1 MNGNQKEKVFYKDI
15 PNGTAGM
22 LTDMVNSP
30 PHYADSEI
38 ECIDAMVA
46 AFGIEAV
53 QNYAKLNAFK
63 YLWRAGK
70 KDGVQA
76 TDLLKSAW
84 YSKFASGD
92 DPRKNQ

>member
-1 MNGNQKEKVFYKDI
+1 MKVQKKKRGRPRKSDV
-15 PNGTAGM
+15 
-22 LTDMVNSP
+22 VNSP
-30 PHYADSEI
+30 AHYKDGDI

-70 KDGVQA
+70 KDGVQKI
-76 TDLLKSAW
+76 DLLKSAW
-84 YSKFASGD
+84 YTRFASGD
-92 DPRKNQ
+92 DPRNDK